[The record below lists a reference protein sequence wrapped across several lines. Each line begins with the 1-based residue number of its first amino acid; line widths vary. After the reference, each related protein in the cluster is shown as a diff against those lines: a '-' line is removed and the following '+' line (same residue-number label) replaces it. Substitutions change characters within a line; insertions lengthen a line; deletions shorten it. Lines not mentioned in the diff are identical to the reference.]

1 MAIITGRCVNQRFDS
16 NRNFRN
22 VVLFML
28 LASTLVSFC
37 NAIPIANLFR
47 NPKKKKDD
55 VYDPKK
61 EVLIGFGYSRY
72 DIHNISLRPNL
83 RIQTQIGI
91 SKLDSNHTLHLP
103 AEYLFATQREPQ
115 EPHILNPVISILQR
129 GDFEDE
135 LPDFNDRNTVY
146 KNKGRTGLFPYKKC
160 YITLT
165 QREMFK
171 DLKAIIIY
179 SSLPSR
185 LPSYSEGSTRI
196 PSYEQSRQHKDS
208 TKVVTVTSGE
218 HLHAI
223 MHFPYDPTWLYWVTF
238 FKIRCIPTE
247 SKFPE
252 GIEDAQWQ
260 DWNIPNWVSE
270 EKDEGG
276 QSSEVVPGSK
286 VVDRRN
292 GRFSIC
298 MKFRPDNALIG
309 WVEFKA

>member
-1 MAIITGRCVNQRFDS
+1 MAIITDRCVNQRFDS

-22 VVLFML
+22 VVLVML

-37 NAIPIANLFR
+37 NAIPVGNLFG
-47 NPKKKKDD
+47 NAKKD

-72 DIHNISLRPNL
+72 
-83 RIQTQIGI
+83 IGI

-103 AEYLFATQREPQ
+103 AENLFGNQRRPQ
-115 EPHILNPVISILQR
+115 EPHVLNPVISILQR

-135 LPDFNDRNTVY
+135 LPDFTDR
-146 KNKGRTGLFPYKKC
+146 GRTGLFPYNKC

-165 QREMFK
+165 QQKMFD
-171 DLKAIIIY
+171 DLKDIIIY

-185 LPSYSEGSTRI
+185 LPSYSEGSTHL
-196 PSYEQSRQHKDS
+196 PSYEQSRHHKDS

-238 FKIRCIPTE
+238 FKIRCIPIE

-260 DWNIPNWVSE
+260 DWNIPNWISE
-270 EKDEGG
+270 KKEEGG
-276 QSSEVVPGSK
+276 QDSEVVPGSK
-286 VVDRRN
+286 VVDR
-292 GRFSIC
+292 SIQTG
-298 MKFRPDNALIG
+298 A
-309 WVEFKA
+309 

>member
-1 MAIITGRCVNQRFDS
+1 MAIITDRCVNQRFDS

-22 VVLFML
+22 IFLFML

-47 NPKKKKDD
+47 NTKKDD

-72 DIHNISLRPNL
+72 
-83 RIQTQIGI
+83 IGL
-91 SKLDSNHTLHLP
+91 SKLNSSHTLHLP
-103 AEYLFATQREPQ
+103 AENLFATQREPQ
-115 EPHILNPVISILQR
+115 EPHVLNPVISILQR

-135 LPDFNDRNTVY
+135 LPDFNDR
-146 KNKGRTGLFPYKKC
+146 GRTGLFPYNKC

-165 QREMFK
+165 QRDMLD
-171 DLKAIIIY
+171 DLKDIIIY

-185 LPSYSEGSTRI
+185 LPSYSEGSTHL
-196 PSYEQSRQHKDS
+196 PSYEQSRYHKDS
-208 TKVVTVTSGE
+208 TKVVTITSGE

-238 FKIRCIPTE
+238 FKIRCIPIE

-276 QSSEVVPGSK
+276 RSSEVVPGSK
-286 VVDRRN
+286 VVDR
-292 GRFSIC
+292 SIQ
-298 MKFRPDNALIG
+298 REA
-309 WVEFKA
+309 